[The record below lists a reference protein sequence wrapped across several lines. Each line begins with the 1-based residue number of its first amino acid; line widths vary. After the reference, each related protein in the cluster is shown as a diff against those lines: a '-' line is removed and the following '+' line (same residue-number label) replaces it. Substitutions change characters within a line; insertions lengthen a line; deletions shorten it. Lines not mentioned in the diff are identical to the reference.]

1 MIKAYLVGKGLK
13 PSMIKTQ
20 AKAAEVPVAHNTSDD
35 GRAKDHRTGIEF
47 QGVRAGTSITAR

>member
-1 MIKAYLVGKGLK
+1 
-13 PSMIKTQ
+13 MIKTQ